1 MAHALRS
8 EEFNLVGAWSRNSV
22 YSACSTWSWTEVEI
36 EEEEVAQEIIS
47 SLVSPDFVIALRV
60 LGTGEPVPLSML
72 TIDQLRA
79 VVEYNPVNEKK
90 VFLIKQ
96 EDKRMCD
103 VLVKEAH
110 EKSAENSP
118 NSTGDLVDWIFA
130 KIVAGLAKGIIR
142 SVTAMDSRG
151 SRFFLLPKRGIWRKS
166 GGRSDEAGEEANA
179 EEVDMEPRKE
189 PEEEEEPK
197 RKKQRSEEKEQQE
210 KPEASKR
217 SPSNHG
223 RQ

>member
-1 MAHALRS
+1 MAHASRS

-90 VFLIKQ
+90 VFLVKQ
-96 EDKRMCD
+96 EDKIMYD
-103 VLVKEAH
+103 VRSSRKKCRKQPEFNWGLGGLGFC
-110 EKSAENSP
+110 ENS
-118 NSTGDLVDWIFA
+118 GGV
-130 KIVAGLAKGIIR
+130 G
-142 SVTAMDSRG
+142 
-151 SRFFLLPKRGIWRKS
+151 KR
-166 GGRSDEAGEEANA
+166 NY
-179 EEVDMEPRKE
+179 
-189 PEEEEEPK
+189 
-197 RKKQRSEEKEQQE
+197 
-210 KPEASKR
+210 
-217 SPSNHG
+217 
-223 RQ
+223 

>member
-1 MAHALRS
+1 MAHASRS

-96 EDKRMCD
+96 EDKRMYD

-151 SRFFLLPKRGIWRKS
+151 SRFFLLPKGGIWRKS
-166 GGRSDEAGEEANA
+166 GGRSDEAGEEANT
-179 EEVDMEPRKE
+179 EEADMEPRKE

-197 RKKQRSEEKEQQE
+197 RKKQRSEEESGKKNQKQA
-210 KPEASKR
+210 KDH
-217 SPSNHG
+217 SNHG